1 MSIYICY
8 VIFFIFKDF
17 PIRLKENL
25 QEEDNLSTSEK
36 WPIPN
41 VSFVWK
47 VYCTACTQIIV
58 LSYLA
63 GIICT
68 IAYLQ

>member
-41 VSFVWK
+41 VSFGWF
-47 VYCTACTQIIV
+47 TV
-58 LSYLA
+58 LLA
-63 GIICT
+63 PKLL
-68 IAYLQ
+68 Y